1 MQSFFKQYFSLS
13 NPAKGCIYL
22 ENMAFLS
29 DRLDAVLSCW
39 VFVFFFFGREAKGTG
54 ANTAEA

>member
-22 ENMAFLS
+22 ENMAFPS

-39 VFVFFFFGREAKGTG
+39 VFFFFGREAKGTG